1 MPNDYRNWASVLSQV
16 THGSERARG
25 RGAGRGG
32 GGTCGGRGEGR
43 GKPRSL
49 KSVKSAIYPFPSPQ
63 VFLKKEGTEQGAA
76 DALARVML
84 AAHGHLAKVAN
95 GEELFPRFHLAD
107 PVFAS
112 ELADLPAALEDVVSK
127 VRVCACACANE
138 KREREREGSIVHP
151 FSSHAFPSFHHH
163 KKTKRSPA
171 R

>member
-1 MPNDYRNWASVLSQV
+1 M
-16 THGSERARG
+16 GARG
-25 RGAGRGG
+25 REGAGRGVGG

-95 GEELFPRFHLAD
+95 GD
-107 PVFAS
+107 
-112 ELADLPAALEDVVSK
+112 
-127 VRVCACACANE
+127 
-138 KREREREGSIVHP
+138 
-151 FSSHAFPSFHHH
+151 
-163 KKTKRSPA
+163 
-171 R
+171 